1 MKMISVFGK
10 KFFIIILC
18 SLVLYTGF
26 LVYSDLN
33 VVFEKFSAMDFRY
46 IPIICF
52 LFFLGWIILFL
63 RWYFLL
69 NQAKIKIPFKD
80 NFLIYISG
88 FSLSIAPFKS
98 GEFLKS
104 VLLKNKFNVDR
115 TKSFSVIFLERL
127 YDITGALII
136 AVFGIVTLG
145 IEFVPVLFL
154 GFILILIMLY
164 LIYSKKILFINK
176 IFNRFQILQKFVLPV
191 ENSRQFIKECTTRR
205 TVIISICLTILY
217 RLIEGFAI
225 FVILHSFGID
235 VITYLQITVDY
246 AVSVIIGAVSMFP
259 GGIGVVE
266 GSLAGL
272 LTLHGLEFKVGLI
285 IAVVIRLFA
294 LWFSVLAGTICLKLV
309 MPQK

>member
-1 MKMISVFGK
+1 M
-10 KFFIIILC
+10 
-18 SLVLYTGF
+18 
-26 LVYSDLN
+26 
-33 VVFEKFSAMDFRY
+33 
-46 IPIICF
+46 
-52 LFFLGWIILFL
+52 
-63 RWYFLL
+63 
-69 NQAKIKIPFKD
+69 
-80 NFLIYISG
+80 
-88 FSLSIAPFKS
+88 
-98 GEFLKS
+98 
-104 VLLKNKFNVDR
+104 
-115 TKSFSVIFLERL
+115 

-164 LIYSKKILFINK
+164 LIYSKNILFINK
-176 IFNRFQILQKFVLPV
+176 IFNRFQILQKFILPV
-191 ENSRQFIKECTTRR
+191 ENSRQFIKKCTTRR